1 MTVIVKSKATGN
13 VAEYKNAVVTFT
25 GNICIIRIK
34 RRSYSFSLLDY
45 MVSLAIK

>member
-13 VAEYKNAVVTFT
+13 VATYKNASVTFT
-25 GNICIIRIK
+25 GNICIIRVK
-34 RRSYSFSLLDY
+34 KRSYSFSLFDF